1 MFFICKLKKKKNFCY
16 GFWEPVLIKMGVI
29 KKDIIFFEKKK
40 KAQFV
45 IPFL

>member
-1 MFFICKLKKKKNFCY
+1 
-16 GFWEPVLIKMGVI
+16 MGVI

-45 IPFL
+45 CDAILVMLTIQDRIPG